1 MPLNYANLD
10 PVTRRA
16 MVEEL
21 DRDVENGSVHVS
33 PRIRPAAITEYRHL
47 LRDAFRYYDDLW
59 LEERVAPLLVDFES
73 RRTKRGDA
81 VTARLP
87 DGAARMLAEGDF
99 NQYYMRAVSLR
110 AIAQG
115 RPEVEVY
122 RARLSLEPRSESSEL
137 EGAHLPA
144 TKLLADLR
152 APTPEA
158 LAAARL
164 GRPNSGLSVRIPEP

>member
-1 MPLNYANLD
+1 M
-10 PVTRRA
+10 
-16 MVEEL
+16 
-21 DRDVENGSVHVS
+21 
-33 PRIRPAAITEYRHL
+33 
-47 LRDAFRYYDDLW
+47 
-59 LEERVAPLLVDFES
+59 APLGTALTEDQLQLLWRTGAGADPGL
-73 RRTKRGDA
+73 RRRRGRLRA
-81 VTARLP
+81 AHRAARLALP
-87 DGAARMLAEGDF
+87 HLKPGYSLRFAFLPTGEDRTTSRTMAQGEGDF

-137 EGAHLPA
+137 EGAHFPA